1 MQNRGMTLNQ
11 AGKAGGAGSPS
22 HDALR
27 MNYIINCR
35 LSRDILF
42 VNGVH
47 GVKSTVSW
55 KFAVKIMRFGP
66 CVAL

>member
-1 MQNRGMTLNQ
+1 MESAR
-11 AGKAGGAGSPS
+11 AGGAGSPS

-27 MNYIINCR
+27 MNYIINGR

-47 GVKSTVSW
+47 GVKSTVS
-55 KFAVKIMRFGP
+55 
-66 CVAL
+66 